1 VHTAPVP
8 TDGAPRSYH
17 LAGLVYCGICGR
29 AMDAHWVHERA
40 GYRCRHGHSSARPRS
55 SDRSKTLYVR
65 EDHLLDRVRGDR
77 QLRRLAE
84 SGGQGASV
92 DQDASAVAG
101 FLRTHNMIIIGDH
114 ATWAVESDNARIEL
128 APTPRLPFPPS
139 IVSAQREQFHTE
151 AEQSSRSVWK

>member
-1 VHTAPVP
+1 MPRERDVQRRTSSAQWAISRQVVHPPLVSEEQFVRVQAVHTAPVP

-29 AMDAHWVHERA
+29 AMDAHWVHERV

-77 QLRRLAE
+77 QLRQLAE
-84 SGGQGASV
+84 SGGQGMSV
-92 DQDASAVAG
+92 AQEASAVAG
-101 FLRTHNMIIIGDH
+101 SF
-114 ATWAVESDNARIEL
+114 
-128 APTPRLPFPPS
+128 APT
-139 IVSAQREQFHTE
+139 T
-151 AEQSSRSVWK
+151 